1 MPWSRWILE
10 MTRASGYWGNT
21 NNFCEYC
28 INEAFKN
35 KIDLG
40 LVVEPSKLYSQQV
53 PSSFKVTM
61 ASLGSNKELEA
72 TTSGKSQRTSLI
84 FNLDNKEDFT
94 ICSLIN
100 EKIEQ
105 QPLDL
110 VFTEGETI
118 AFRVDGPNAI
128 HLSGYY
134 VDEEE
139 EEDGFI
145 NDDEEEVYSDEAEED
160 SQIEYDSDLED
171 EDFDESDSEVEI
183 KSKKNPRIRVLESD
197 EEEED
202 SDFDSE
208 EYDSEMDSEDDGS
221 DMEDSEAEDSEE
233 ESEEEVVKSAKK
245 VKFDLSESKK
255 TPEPVKAAV
264 KEAPKATVPAK
275 DTPKTTT
282 PTKETAKV
290 TPPPAKA
297 APATP
302 AATPVA
308 KPASPQTATPA
319 SAGPVKKTLPS
330 GLQIEDLKLGNGPKA
345 NQGKKVMIHYKGT
358 LLNGSV
364 FDSSF
369 GGSPLKFTVGKAQVI
384 KGMDMGIVGMAVG
397 GTRKLTIPGPL
408 AYGNQALPKI
418 PRNSTLVFEIRLEK
432 IL

>member
-1 MPWSRWILE
+1 
-10 MTRASGYWGNT
+10 
-21 NNFCEYC
+21 
-28 INEAFKN
+28 
-35 KIDLG
+35 
-40 LVVEPSKLYSQQV
+40 
-53 PSSFKVTM
+53 M

-134 VDEEE
+134 VNEEE
-139 EEDGFI
+139 EDDGFI
-145 NDDEEEVYSDEAEED
+145 NDDEEDDEEVYSDEAEED

-171 EDFDESDSEVEI
+171 EDFDDESDSEVET
-183 KSKKNPRIRVLESD
+183 KSKKNPRIRVVESD
-197 EEEED
+197 EEEDEEE

-208 EYDSEMDSEDDGS
+208 EFDSEMDSEDDGS
-221 DMEDSEAEDSEE
+221 DMEDSEEAESEE
-233 ESEEEVVKSAKK
+233 ESEEEVVKNVKK

-255 TPEPVKAAV
+255 TPEPVKVAV
-264 KEAPKATVPAK
+264 KESPKTAVAPKEAPKAAA
-275 DTPKTTT
+275 
-282 PTKETAKV
+282 PTKV
-290 TPPPAKA
+290 TPPAAKA
-297 APATP
+297 APASAPVTP
-302 AATPVA
+302 AAAPVA
-308 KPASPQTATPA
+308 KPASPQTSAPA
-319 SAGPVKKTLPS
+319 SAAPVKKTLPS

-345 NQGKKVMIHYKGT
+345 SQNKKVMIHYKGT

-384 KGMDMGIVGMAVG
+384 KGMDIGIVGMAVG
-397 GTRKLTIPGPL
+397 GTRKLVIPGPL